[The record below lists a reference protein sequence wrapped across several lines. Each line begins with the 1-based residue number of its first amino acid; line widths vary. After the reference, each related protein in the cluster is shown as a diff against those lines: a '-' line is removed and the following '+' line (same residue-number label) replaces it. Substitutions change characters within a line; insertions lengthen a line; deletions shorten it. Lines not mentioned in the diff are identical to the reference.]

1 MQDISIAPNGSELT
15 EILNNLTPKEIV
27 PIVIIAI
34 ITFLITAA
42 VYILLTYF
50 ILKLN
55 KAIFKRIEK
64 KR

>member
-34 ITFLITAA
+34 ITFLLTAA

-55 KAIFKRIEK
+55 NKAVIKLYS
-64 KR
+64 

>member
-1 MQDISIAPNGSELT
+1 MQDISITLNESDLT

-34 ITFLITAA
+34 ITFLLTAA

-50 ILKLN
+50 ILRS
-55 KAIFKRIEK
+55 AV
-64 KR
+64 

>member
-15 EILNNLTPKEIV
+15 EILNNLTSKEIV
-27 PIVIIAI
+27 LIVIIAI